1 MKLFLSLT
9 FLIIVCMPVTHPAL
23 GSEVVVKGLFG
34 GAAVIVVDGREI
46 LIKKGQ
52 KKAGILLV
60 QADSEKAVVEID
72 GQQRTLYLSTHID
85 SSFATAEKSQVMI
98 NMTDNRQ
105 YITAGTINGRPVTY
119 LIDTGANVIAL
130 NSDMA
135 KSLDIAL
142 YDGVKTNVSTAGG
155 TERAIRVVLKRVSV
169 GGISRSNVAA
179 VVIEGS
185 HPQQILLGM
194 SFLQHV
200 DINENGR
207 LMVLTSKL

>member
-1 MKLFLSLT
+1 
-9 FLIIVCMPVTHPAL
+9 
-23 GSEVVVKGLFG
+23 
-34 GAAVIVVDGREI
+34 
-46 LIKKGQ
+46 
-52 KKAGILLV
+52 
-60 QADSEKAVVEID
+60 
-72 GQQRTLYLSTHID
+72 QRTLYLSTHID
-85 SSFATAEKSQVMI
+85 SSFATAEKSRVMI

-119 LIDTGANVIAL
+119 LVDTGANVIAL
-130 NSDMA
+130 NSVMA

-155 TERAIRVVLKRVSV
+155 TETATRVLLKRVSV

-179 VVIEGS
+179 VVIDGAY
-185 HPQQILLGM
+185 PRQILLGM

-207 LMVLTSKL
+207 LMILTSKL